1 MTAAA
6 STIQDTGKFRTN
18 LKDQY
23 YTCPAVAAACVARIL
38 LQWPDAVGAGYH
50 WIEPAAGEGV
60 FLTAAAGVGVT
71 DLIAMDID
79 PPATAADIQKRD
91 FLTWMPAAT
100 GSRYML
106 FGNPPF
112 GRQGSVAKR
121 FIQHGA
127 TFADR
132 IAFILPRSFQKPSM
146 SRAFPPDFHCV
157 WTEELAADSFVVNG
171 APHSV
176 PCVFQLWERR
186 VGVPRPVAE
195 AVEPVGFTYVTAA
208 MAHDLVVRRVG
219 VRAGAA
225 SVAAAGVTPSPQ
237 SHYFLRLAEEV
248 RGAISVA
255 DLAARVSAHVFPSN
269 TTGPRSLSKSEIN
282 TVINGIVE
290 DLLTSGSA

>member
-23 YTCPAVAAACVARIL
+23 YTCPAVASACVARIL
-38 LQWPDAVGAGYH
+38 TQWPDAVGDR

-79 PPATAADIQKRD
+79 PPAAAAVQKRD
-91 FLTWMPAAT
+91 FLTWVPAAT

-112 GRQGSVAKR
+112 GRQGAVAKR

-157 WTEELAADSFVVNG
+157 WSEELAADSFVVNG

-186 VGVPRPVAE
+186 AGIARPATV
-195 AVEPVGFTYVTAA
+195 AVEPLGFHYVSAGDT
-208 MAHDLVVRRVG
+208 HDLVVRRVG

-225 SVAAAGVTPSPQ
+225 SVATAGVTPSPQ
-237 SHYFLRLAEEV
+237 SHHFLRLADEV
-248 RGAISVA
+248 RAAISVT
-255 DLAARVSAHVFPSN
+255 DLAGRVSAHEFPSN

-282 TVINGIVE
+282 TVINGVLE
-290 DLLTSGSA
+290 ELVT